1 MATIRKRI
9 EPGGTMRTTPFCRL
23 ICFGTALAVLG
34 ILGCNKPQTTTR
46 RSSLMDYL
54 YPKQQSAPAPNPAGA
69 RLKLPLKLGI
79 AFVPGGSASWRVQNL
94 MAPGQEKPLLE
105 VVKQSFKDKPWVADI
120 KLVPST
126 YLRSGGGF
134 ENMDQVARMYG
145 VDVMALVSVDQIQ
158 YTNPEWYS
166 LAYISIVGAYV
177 LHGDANDTRTLID
190 AAVYDVASHTFLL
203 RAPGQSQVKGRAA
216 WVNLPRQ
223 LREDSEKGM
232 QAAMNDLAKNL
243 GAEVASFKAEVAS
256 GDRKDV
262 DVVDRQGVSLRQSG
276 GRNFGGSFSWL
287 EALGALLL
295 LGAAFKLRR
304 T

>member
-1 MATIRKRI
+1 M
-9 EPGGTMRTTPFCRL
+9 PRL
-23 ICFGTALAVLG
+23 PRLTSFGLALALLMG
-34 ILGCNKPQTTTR
+34 LGCNTPQTTTR

-54 YPKQQSAPAPNPAGA
+54 YPKQQSAPVPNPAGA

-79 AFVPGGSASWRVQNL
+79 AFVPGGSSSWRVQNL
-94 MAPGQEKPLLE
+94 MAPGQEKPLLD

-126 YLRSGGGF
+126 YLRTGGGF

-158 YTNPEWYS
+158 YTDPRWYS
-166 LAYISIVGAYV
+166 FTYLSVVGAYV
-177 LHGDANDTRTLID
+177 LPGDANDTRTLID

-203 RAPGQSQVKGRAA
+203 RAPGQSQMKGSSTWAHRE
-216 WVNLPRQ
+216 VQ
-223 LREDSEKGM
+223 LREHSAKGL
-232 QAAMNDLAKNL
+232 QLAMTDLARNL
-243 GAEVASFKAEVAS
+243 DTEVASFKAEIAS

-276 GRNFGGSFSWL
+276 GKNFGGSFGWI
-287 EALGALLL
+287 EALGALLI
-295 LGAAFKLRR
+295 LGAAVRLRR
-304 T
+304 A

>member
-1 MATIRKRI
+1 M
-9 EPGGTMRTTPFCRL
+9 PRL
-23 ICFGTALAVLG
+23 PRLTSFGLALALLMG
-34 ILGCNKPQTTTR
+34 LGCNTPQTTTR

-54 YPKQQSAPAPNPAGA
+54 YPKQQSAPVPNPAGA

-79 AFVPGGSASWRVQNL
+79 AFVPGGSSSWRVQNL
-94 MAPGQEKPLLE
+94 MAPGQEKPLLD

-126 YLRSGGGF
+126 YLRTGGGF

-158 YTNPEWYS
+158 YTDPRWYS
-166 LAYISIVGAYV
+166 FTYLSVVGAYV
-177 LHGDANDTRTLID
+177 LPGDANDTRTLID

-203 RAPGQSQVKGRAA
+203 RAPGQSQMKGSSTWAHRE
-216 WVNLPRQ
+216 VQ
-223 LREDSEKGM
+223 LREHSAKGL
-232 QAAMNDLAKNL
+232 QLAMTDLAKNL
-243 GAEVASFKAEVAS
+243 DAEVASFKAEIAS

-276 GRNFGGSFSWL
+276 GKNFGGSFGWI
-287 EALGALLL
+287 EALGALLI
-295 LGAAFKLRR
+295 LGAAVRLRR
-304 T
+304 A

>member
-1 MATIRKRI
+1 
-9 EPGGTMRTTPFCRL
+9 MRSTPLHRL
-23 ICFGTALAVLG
+23 ACLGTALALFG
-34 ILGCNKPQTTTR
+34 LLGCNMPQTTTR

-54 YPKQQSAPAPNPAGA
+54 YPKQQSAPAPYPAGA

-126 YLRSGGGF
+126 YLRTGGGF

-158 YTNPEWYS
+158 FTDPRWYS
-166 LAYISIVGAYV
+166 FTYISIVGAYV
-177 LHGDANDTRTLID
+177 LPGDANDTRTLID

-203 RAPGQSQVKGRAA
+203 RAPGQSQVKGSSTWAHRE
-216 WVNLPRQ
+216 VQ
-223 LREDSEKGM
+223 LREHSAKGL
-232 QAAMNDLAKNL
+232 QLAMTDLAKNL
-243 GAEVASFKAEVAS
+243 DAEVAAFKAEVAS
-256 GDRKDV
+256 GERKDV
-262 DVVDRQGVSLRQSG
+262 DVVDRQGVSLRH
-276 GRNFGGSFSWL
+276 GGSFSWL
-287 EALGALLL
+287 EALGALLI
-295 LGAAFKLRR
+295 LGAALKMRR
-304 T
+304 A

>member
-1 MATIRKRI
+1 
-9 EPGGTMRTTPFCRL
+9 MRPNSSLHRL
-23 ICFGTALAVLG
+23 ACLGTALALLG
-34 ILGCNKPQTTTR
+34 LLGCNTPQTTSR

-79 AFVPGGSASWRVQNL
+79 TFVPGGSASWRVQNL
-94 MAPGQEKPLLE
+94 LAPGQEKPLLE

-158 YTNPEWYS
+158 FTDPRWYS
-166 LAYISIVGAYV
+166 FTYISIVGAYV
-177 LHGDANDTRTLID
+177 LPGDANDTRTLID

-203 RAPGQSQVKGRAA
+203 RAPGQSQIKGSSTWAYRE
-216 WVNLPRQ
+216 VQ
-223 LREDSEKGM
+223 LREHSAKGL
-232 QAAMNDLAKNL
+232 QTAMTDLAKNL
-243 GAEVASFKAEVAS
+243 DAEVATFKAEIAG

-276 GRNFGGSFSWL
+276 GQHFGGSIGRL
-287 EALGALLL
+287 EALGAMLI
-295 LGAAFKLRR
+295 LGFALRLRR
-304 T
+304 G

>member
-1 MATIRKRI
+1 MSRSPRVSLLA
-9 EPGGTMRTTPFCRL
+9 
-23 ICFGTALAVLG
+23 AVLALLA
-34 ILGCNKPQTTTR
+34 LGCNTPQTTTR

-79 AFVPGGSASWRVQNL
+79 AFVPGGSASWRVQSL
-94 MAPGQEKPLLE
+94 LAPGQEKPLLE
-105 VVKQSFKDKPWVADI
+105 VVRQSFKDKPWVSEI

-126 YLRSGGGF
+126 YLRPGGGF

-158 YTNPEWYS
+158 YTDPRWYS
-166 LAYISIVGAYV
+166 FTYLSIVGAYV
-177 LHGDANDTRTLID
+177 LPGDANDTRTLID

-203 RAPGQSQVKGRAA
+203 RAPGQSQMKGSSTWAYRE
-216 WVNLPRQ
+216 VQ
-223 LREDSEKGM
+223 LREHSAKGL
-232 QAAMNDLAKNL
+232 QLAMTDLAKNL
-243 GAEVASFKAEVAS
+243 DAEVASFKAEIAS

-276 GRNFGGSFSWL
+276 GRNFGGSLSWL
-287 EALGALLL
+287 EAFGALLI
-295 LGAAFKLRR
+295 LGLALRLRR
-304 T
+304 A